1 MDLDE
6 VKSNEPPSSDQPKDN
21 ANAPQ
26 EAYREAIADQK
37 EPIADNLQDHRSD
50 QSKEPA
56 RWESKEAFRLQG
68 ESKETSVAAPPSV
81 LTPPPLPTPKIE
93 PPPASF
99 TPAPAP
105 ALTPAPSVPFTPAVE
120 STHVPQATPAGYKR
134 KASLWISPRLLQW
147 TVRISAIV
155 LFILLFLPWVGV
167 YPAGYGV
174 YTQTALQSIAGGV
187 STDPVG
193 VKALYSAKPFDN
205 VSGSGMMLLYVVLVI
220 FALILVIGPIV
231 LDAAQVKTF
240 PGFAQFFWRRRVEAL
255 GLTALFALI
264 ILVAQISAGF
274 GLENAVYAKADKDL
288 AAEIAAAQTPEE
300 KQAVEIHQAVQV
312 GPYHLKHTN
321 WLRLAV
327 ILHVL
332 LLVGVALQYWLKRRG
347 DRPLPLIEAHA

>member
-6 VKSNEPPSSDQPKDN
+6 VKTNETPSSDQPKDN
-21 ANAPQ
+21 TNAPQ
-26 EAYREAIADQK
+26 DAYRDAIADQK
-37 EPIADNLQDHRSD
+37 DPIAGKLQDHRTN
-50 QSKEPA
+50 QSQEPA
-56 RWESKEAFRLQG
+56 QWESKEAFRFQP
-68 ESKETSVAAPPSV
+68 ETKESVAPPPPSV
-81 LTPPPLPTPKIE
+81 LAPTSLPAPTIE
-93 PPPASF
+93 SAPASF
-99 TPAPAP
+99 TPTPAP
-105 ALTPAPSVPFTPAVE
+105 LTPAPAVAFTPAVE
-120 STHVPQATPAGYKR
+120 STHLPQASPAGYKR
-134 KASLWISPRLLQW
+134 KASIWISPRLLQW

-174 YTQTALQSIAGGV
+174 YTQSALQSIGGGV

-193 VKALYSAKPFDN
+193 VKALYSAKPFDD
-205 VSGSGMMLLYVVLVI
+205 VHGSGMMLLYVLLVI

-231 LDAAQVKTF
+231 LDAARVKTF

-255 GLTALFALI
+255 GLTALLALI
-264 ILVAQISAGF
+264 ILIAQISSGL

-288 AAEIAAAQTPEE
+288 SAEIAAAQTPEE

-312 GPYHLKHTN
+312 GPYNLKHTN